1 MGIMGFL
8 KKISGS
14 KRTFID
20 EDNDYIE
27 EKHITEDKE
36 KYTIKYDPSM
46 EEVTI
51 EKESNTRTE
60 LIRINQDVFIQLW
73 TEYLNNIL
81 DKEVGIHTQTGTE
94 SFGEDYTLFIGKT
107 NEGDIKIQYT
117 LHFDAGDD
125 TESITISSKETE
137 AVMGI
142 LKNVYEKA
150 VEYGG
155 Y

>member
-14 KRTFID
+14 KRRFID
-20 EDNDYIE
+20 VDNYYIE

-46 EEVTI
+46 EEITI

-60 LIRINQDVFIQLW
+60 CIKINHDVFIQLW

-94 SFGEDYTLFIGKT
+94 SWGENYTLFIGKT

-117 LHFDAGDD
+117 LHFGEDD
-125 TESITISSKETE
+125 HTESITISSLETK
-137 AVMGI
+137 AVMEI
-142 LKNVYEKA
+142 LKKVYEKA
-150 VEYGG
+150 VEYVG
-155 Y
+155 

>member
-1 MGIMGFL
+1 MGIMGFF

-14 KRTFID
+14 KKGFID
-20 EDNDYIE
+20 VDNDCIE
-27 EKHITEDKE
+27 EEHITEDKE

-60 LIRINQDVFIQLW
+60 CIKINQEVFIQLW

-81 DKEVGIHTQTGTE
+81 EKEVGIHTQTGTD
-94 SFGEDYTLFIGKT
+94 SWGENYTLFIGKT

-117 LHFDAGDD
+117 LHFGAGDD

-142 LKNVYEKA
+142 LKKVYEKA
-150 VEYGG
+150 VEYGS
-155 Y
+155 